1 MLALLLNAAFA
12 ASDAPP
18 CADLADAVGQYE
30 AAVAAGRR
38 AEWDDRHAAAQ
49 GALGCG
55 PAAPPALLARL
66 LNARGVAYLSL
77 GRDADASWAFAS
89 AQGIRGAEWNPLFPP
104 ETQRIAA
111 AATLPDGDGL
121 LLLEPA
127 PDPALQTLLDGVPT
141 AFPAPVPLG
150 FHVVQVLDPS
160 VGDLA
165 LAGRTVLLTDP
176 GEQLRIDFGPLAPT
190 PPAPVARVR
199 KPWLLWS
206 GLGAATAAG
215 LGAWGALAQSP
226 QMEAADSKSA
236 LDAAWARQRALGYG
250 SYAMA
255 GLSAASLSLYFVL

>member
-77 GRDADASWAFAS
+77 G
-89 AQGIRGAEWNPLFPP
+89 RGAEWNPLFPP